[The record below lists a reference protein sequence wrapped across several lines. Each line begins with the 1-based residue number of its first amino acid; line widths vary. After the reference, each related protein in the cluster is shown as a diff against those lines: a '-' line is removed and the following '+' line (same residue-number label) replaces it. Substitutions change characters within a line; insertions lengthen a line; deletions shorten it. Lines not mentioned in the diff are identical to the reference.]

1 MFSCSHRQH
10 SGYLFES
17 RWHAPAAGL
26 HDAVITAHVLT
37 NLPVLFTALLSAGQH
52 RRVTEERRNT
62 VTGQSGRSGRQ
73 GREEK
78 KRKKRSVSSLASQQ
92 QETKRREMKKRRQ
105 VKASAI
111 TTAKQSS
118 KMTKSNVQFSVLRH
132 KRRKLEASVSVWLG
146 GWCFCG
152 FCVFTRQTFV
162 VKKLR
167 LRGNKRGLSGHK
179 RASSEL
185 FSRQVWGF
193 RVMRDVGKFSRR
205 SLFREELQGTVGG
218 GDLTHG
224 VAASLRET
232 GRWGRFVMDV
242 DVAERPLDG
251 RRAGWWAEETC
262 EARRWTEREICL
274 GYFFFFYITIES
286 WLKAESHNCQM
297 VDFFFSWMGG
307 FSRDALRGKERWN

>member
-1 MFSCSHRQH
+1 MCFLVRTGSTLGTCLNRDGTLQPQVCMMPSSRRTCSRTCRYC
-10 SGYLFES
+10 SRRCSRRANIAES
-17 RWHAPAAGL
+17 LRRDATPLLASLEEAG
-26 HDAVITAHVLT
+26 
-37 NLPVLFTALLSAGQH
+37 
-52 RRVTEERRNT
+52 
-62 VTGQSGRSGRQ
+62 
-73 GREEK
+73 GREGK
-78 KRKKRSVSSLASQQ
+78 RRKKRSVSSLASQQ

-167 LRGNKRGLSGHK
+167 LRGNKRGPSGHK

-193 RVMRDVGKFSRR
+193 RVTRDVGKFSRR